1 MQINQLKLE
10 ILNYLILI
18 QLFQL
23 FLNLK
28 LTTELV
34 GIIKYMYL

>member
-1 MQINQLKLE
+1 MQINQQKLK